1 MNNLKRLVVSL
12 SLISVLAATAVAGEI
27 QSPPCAPG
35 EMQSP
40 PCSSTQ
46 LATEDSTVSGQTD
59 TPTAADTLDLTSVA
73 VDALSAL
80 LVLF

>member
-12 SLISVLAATAVAGEI
+12 SLNSILAATAVAGEA
-27 QSPPCAPG
+27 QAPPCAPG

-40 PCSSTQ
+40 PCSSAQ
-46 LATEDSTVSGQTD
+46 QATDETVSEQSD
-59 TPTAADTLDLTSVA
+59 VVPCADTLDLTSVA
-73 VDALSAL
+73 VDALSAM